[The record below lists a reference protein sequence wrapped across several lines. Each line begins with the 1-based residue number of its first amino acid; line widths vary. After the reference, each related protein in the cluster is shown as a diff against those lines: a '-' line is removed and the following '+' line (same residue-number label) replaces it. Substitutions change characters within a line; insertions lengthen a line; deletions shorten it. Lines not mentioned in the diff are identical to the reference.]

1 MTNNNSS
8 PTLCLNMIV
17 KNESKIITRLLSSV
31 LPIIDSYCI
40 CDTGSTDNTVE
51 LIETFFK
58 ERNIPG
64 KVVYEPFKNF
74 AHNRNFAL
82 KSAVGMTDFVLLL
95 DADMVLDIKNFKKEK
110 LSNYDS
116 FYILQGNQNF
126 YYQNVR
132 IVRNNGL
139 YNYAGVTHEYINTP
153 PYNRHHLFEK
163 NELFII
169 DVGDGGAKSDKF
181 VRDIRLL
188 TQGLIDEPNNERYYF
203 YLANSYH
210 DHGDFEKA
218 IETYQKRI
226 DCKGWN
232 QEVWYSYYKMGH
244 CYKNL
249 KKMNDAICCWL
260 SSIEA
265 LPERLETVY
274 EIIHHYRNEG
284 KNKLVVHFYKM
295 AKEILDKKI
304 FRDDYLFLH
313 NDVYTYKIYYEY
325 SVAAFY
331 IGIKNINDEIVQILN
346 HSNDVSINN
355 NLFQN
360 MKFYKDI
367 LTPKHMYVFDNK
379 MTALINEVNIDFHSS
394 SSCLIHKKLHD
405 KNSHDE
411 GDVEGKYLMNIRYV
425 NYYIT
430 ENGSYINCE
439 KNIITANKFV
449 ELDKDFKIINIKCF
463 DIDFDGRQYIGTEDV
478 KIFNDVCS
486 DNVLFIGTGLHKNNF
501 LGIVS
506 GNYDIYNNDSKKLI
520 PNEIT
525 QNFNQSQCEKN
536 WVYVDYNNSTHI
548 IYKWNP
554 LQICK
559 LNEENKNLEIVKNIE
574 MPKIFSHARG
584 SSCGFKY
591 SKKMTN
597 NNGNIVIT
605 YEESEIWFVVH
616 MVSYENPRH
625 YYHIISVFDE
635 NMQLL
640 RYSTPFKFEGEP
652 IEYCL
657 SIVVEDDRVL
667 LNFSSW
673 DRTTKLG
680 VYDKEYIEGLLKYAS
695 AKKN

>member
-1 MTNNNSS
+1 MSL

-17 KNESKIITRLLSSV
+17 KNESKIITRLLTSV
-31 LPIIDSYCI
+31 LPIIDAYCI
-40 CDTGSTDNTVE
+40 CDTGSTDNTIE

-58 ERNIPG
+58 ERGITG
-64 KVVYEPFKNF
+64 KIVNEPFKNF

-82 KSAVGMTDFVLLL
+82 KSAEGMSDFVLLL
-95 DADMVLDIKNFKKEK
+95 DADMILDVKDFKKER

-116 FYILQGNQNF
+116 FYVLQGNEHF

-139 YNYAGVTHEYINTP
+139 YSYAGVTHEYINTP
-153 PYNRHHLFEK
+153 PNNRHHLFEK

-169 DVGDGGAKSDKF
+169 DIGDGGAKSDKF

-218 IETYQKRI
+218 IENYQKRI

-232 QEVWYSYYKMGH
+232 QEVWYSYFKMGH

-249 KKMNDAICCWL
+249 GRTNDAICSWL
-260 SSIEA
+260 LSIDT
-265 LPERLETVY
+265 LPERLETIY
-274 EIIHHYRNEG
+274 EIIHHYRNHG
-284 KNKLVVHFYKM
+284 KNKLVYQFYKM
-295 AKEILDKKI
+295 ARDILDKKL

-313 NDVYTYKIYYEY
+313 NDVYTHKIYYEY
-325 SVAAFY
+325 TIAAFY
-331 IGIKNINDEIVQILN
+331 LDIKNINDEVVQILN
-346 HSNDVSINN
+346 NSNDGSINN
-355 NLFQN
+355 NLLMN
-360 MKFYKDI
+360 MKFYKDV
-367 LTPKHMYVFDNK
+367 LKAKHMYVFDSK
-379 MTALINEVNIDFHSS
+379 MDIEINGENTVFNSS
-394 SSCLIHKKLHD
+394 SSCLIHKNKSD
-405 KNSHDE
+405 DNSDNSDN
-411 GDVEGKYLMNIRYV
+411 GEGKYLMNMRYV

-449 ELDKDFKIINIKCF
+449 ELDKDFKVTNVKCF
-463 DIDFDGRQYIGTEDV
+463 DIDFDGRQYIGTEDI
-478 KIFNDVCS
+478 KIFNDVGS
-486 DNVLFIGTGLHKNNF
+486 ENILFIGTGLHQNNF

-506 GNYDIYNNDSKKLI
+506 GKYNIDSNVFNGNKLI
-520 PNEIT
+520 PTENH
-525 QNFNQSQCEKN
+525 QNFNQTQCEKN

-548 IYKWNP
+548 IYKWYP

-559 LNEENKNLEIVKNIE
+559 LNQDTKYLDPVINID

-584 SSCGFKY
+584 STCGFKY
-591 SKKMTN
+591 TKKMTN
-597 NNGNIVIT
+597 NNGNIAIT
-605 YEESEIWFVVH
+605 YEENEIWFVVH
-616 MVSYENPRH
+616 VVSYESPRH
-625 YYHIISVFDE
+625 YYHMIAVFDE

-640 RYSTPFKFEGEP
+640 RYSSPFKFEGEC

-657 SIVVEDDRVL
+657 SVVVEDERVL
-667 LNFSSW
+667 MNYSTW
-673 DRTTKLG
+673 DRTTKIG
-680 VYDKEYIEGLLKYAS
+680 VYDKEYIEGLLKYTPL
-695 AKKN
+695 KH

>member
-1 MTNNNSS
+1 MAS

-17 KNESKIITRLLSSV
+17 KNESKIITRLLTSV
-31 LPIIDSYCI
+31 LPIIDAYCI
-40 CDTGSTDNTVE
+40 CDTGSTDNTIE

-58 ERNIPG
+58 EKNIPG
-64 KVVYEPFKNF
+64 KVVSEPFKNF

-82 KSAVGMTDFVLLL
+82 NSAVGMTDFVLLL
-95 DADMVLDIKNFKKEK
+95 DADMILDIKNFKKDK
-110 LSNYDS
+110 LTNYDS
-116 FYILQGNQNF
+116 FYILQGNEHF

-139 YNYAGVTHEYINTP
+139 YNYSGVTHEYINTP
-153 PYNRHHLFEK
+153 QYNRHYLFEK
-163 NELFII
+163 NELFIL

-203 YLANSYH
+203 YLANSYN

-226 DCKGWN
+226 DCQGWN

-244 CYKNL
+244 CHKNL
-249 KKMNDAICCWL
+249 GRMNDAICCWL
-260 SSIEA
+260 LSMEA
-265 LPERLETVY
+265 LPVRLETVY
-274 EIIHHYRNEG
+274 EIMHYYRNTSR
-284 KNKLVVHFYKM
+284 NKLVGHFYKI
-295 AKEILDKKI
+295 AKEILDKKL

-313 NDVYTYKIYYEY
+313 NDVYTHKIYYEY
-325 SVAAFY
+325 SIAAY
-331 IGIKNINDEIVQILN
+331 YLGVKNINDEIVQILN
-346 HSNDVSINN
+346 HSNDGNINN

-360 MKFYKDI
+360 LKFYKDI
-367 LTPKHMYVFDNK
+367 LTPKHIYVFDNK
-379 MTALINEVNIDFHSS
+379 MTAEINGENIDFLSS
-394 SSCLIHKKLHD
+394 SSCLIHKKPSNRD
-405 KNSHDE
+405 
-411 GDVEGKYLMNIRYV
+411 GDCDVDSEGKYLMNIRYV

-430 ENGSYINCE
+430 ETGRYINCE

-449 ELDKDFKIINIKCF
+449 ELNKDFKVVNIKCF

-478 KIFNDVCS
+478 KIFNDVGS
-486 DNVLFIGTGLHKNNF
+486 DDILFIGTGLHQNNF
-501 LGIVS
+501 LGVVS
-506 GNYDIYNNDSKKLI
+506 GNYNISPANDI
-520 PNEIT
+520 PNSNKLVPVEIT
-525 QNFNQSQCEKN
+525 QKFNQSQCEKN

-548 IYKWNP
+548 IYKWHP

-559 LNEENKNLEIVKNIE
+559 LNEGNKNLEIVKNIE

-584 SSCGFKY
+584 STCGFKY

-605 YEESEIWFVVH
+605 YEENEIWFVLH
-616 MVSYENPRH
+616 LVSYENPRH
-625 YYHIISVFDE
+625 YYHMIVVFDE

-640 RYSTPFKFEGEP
+640 RYSAPFKFEGEP

-657 SIVVEDDRVL
+657 SVVVEDDNIL
-667 LNFSSW
+667 MNFSSW
-673 DRTTKLG
+673 DRTTKIG
-680 VYDKEYIEGLLKYAS
+680 VYDKEYIEGLLKYT
-695 AKKN
+695 

>member
-1 MTNNNSS
+1 
-8 PTLCLNMIV
+8 MIV
-17 KNESKIITRLLSSV
+17 KNESKIITRLLTSV
-31 LPIIDSYCI
+31 LPIIDTYCI
-40 CDTGSTDNTVE
+40 CDTGSTDNTIE

-58 ERNIPG
+58 EKNISG
-64 KVVYEPFKNF
+64 KIVHEPFKNF

-82 KSAVGMTDFVLLL
+82 NSAIGMSDFVLLL
-95 DADMVLDIKNFKKEK
+95 DADMVLDVKNFKKEK
-110 LSNYDS
+110 LARFDS
-116 FYILQGNQNF
+116 FYILQGNEHF

-139 YNYAGVTHEYINTP
+139 YSYSGVTHEYINTP
-153 PYNRHHLFEK
+153 PYNRHLLFEK

-169 DVGDGGAKSDKF
+169 DIGDGGAKSDKF
-181 VRDIRLL
+181 ARDIRLL

-218 IETYQKRI
+218 IENYQKRI

-244 CYKNL
+244 CYKQL
-249 KKMNDAICCWL
+249 DKRNDAICCWL
-260 SSIEA
+260 LSIEA

-274 EIIHHYRNEG
+274 EIMHHYRNQG
-284 KNKLVVHFYKM
+284 KNRLVGHFYKI

-313 NDVYTYKIYYEY
+313 NDVYTHKIYYEY
-325 SVAAFY
+325 SIAAFY
-331 IGIKNINDEIVQILN
+331 LGVKNINDEIMQILN
-346 HSNDVSINN
+346 HSNDGNLNKS
-355 NLFQN
+355 LFQN

-367 LTPKHMYVFDNK
+367 LTPKHIYVFDDK
-379 MTALINEVNIDFHSS
+379 MYALINRENIEFQSS
-394 SSCLIHKKLHD
+394 SSCLIHKKLRN
-405 KNSHDE
+405 KG
-411 GDVEGKYLMNIRYV
+411 GDSDSEGKYLMNIRYV

-430 ENGSYINCE
+430 ENGGYINCD

-449 ELDKDFKIINIKCF
+449 ELDEDFKVVNVKCF

-478 KIFNDVCS
+478 KIFNDVRT
-486 DNVLFIGTGLHKNNF
+486 DNVLFIGTSLHQNNF
-501 LGIVS
+501 LGVVS
-506 GNYDIYNNDSKKLI
+506 GEYDIYNNSNKLI
-520 PNEIT
+520 PTEIT
-525 QNFNQSQCEKN
+525 QNFNQTQCEKN

-548 IYKWNP
+548 IYKWHP

-559 LNEENKNLEIVKNIE
+559 LNEENKNLEVVRNVE
-574 MPKIFSHARG
+574 MPKIFSHTRG

-591 SKKMTN
+591 TKQMTN

-616 MVSYENPRH
+616 LVSYESPRH
-625 YYHIISVFDE
+625 YYHMIVVFDE

-640 RYSTPFKFEGEP
+640 RYSAPFKFEGEP

-657 SIVVEDDRVL
+657 SIVVENDLVL
-667 LNFSSW
+667 LNYSTW
-673 DRTTKLG
+673 DRTTKIGL
-680 VYDKEYIEGLLKYAS
+680 YDKEYIETLLKYTPM
-695 AKKN
+695 KN

>member
-1 MTNNNSS
+1 MSS

-17 KNESKIITRLLSSV
+17 KNESKIIIRLLTSV
-31 LPIIDSYCI
+31 LHIIDSYCI
-40 CDTGSTDNTVE
+40 CDTGSNDNTVE
-51 LIETFFK
+51 LIETFFQ

-64 KVVYEPFKNF
+64 KIVYEPFKDF

-82 KSAVGMTDFVLLL
+82 KSCIGMSDFVLLL
-95 DADMVLDIKNFKKEK
+95 DADMILDVRDFKKTK
-110 LSNYDS
+110 LLNHDS
-116 FYILQGNQNF
+116 FYVLQGNDHF

-139 YNYAGVTHEYINTP
+139 YSYAGVTHEYINTP
-153 PYNRHHLFEK
+153 PNNRYNLFEK

-169 DVGDGGAKSDKF
+169 DIGDGGAKSDKF

-188 TQGLIDEPNNERYYF
+188 TQGLIDEPNNERYFF

-218 IETYQKRI
+218 IESYQKRI

-232 QEVWYSYYKMGH
+232 QEVWYSYYKIGH
-244 CYKNL
+244 CYKQMG
-249 KKMNDAICCWL
+249 KMNDAICSWL
-260 SSIEA
+260 LSIEA

-274 EIIHHYRNEG
+274 EIMHHYRNEG
-284 KNKLVVHFYKM
+284 KNKLVAHFYKI
-295 AKEILDKKI
+295 AKDILDKKI

-313 NDVYTYKIYYEY
+313 NDVYTHKIYYEY
-325 SVAAFY
+325 SIAAY
-331 IGIKNINDEIVQILN
+331 YLSVTNINNEIVEILN
-346 HSNDVSINN
+346 HSIDGNINN

-367 LTPKHMYVFDNK
+367 LTPRHVYVFDDK
-379 MTALINEVNIDFHSS
+379 MNVEINGENTEFNSS
-394 SSCLIHKKLHD
+394 SSCLIHKKQ
-405 KNSHDE
+405 NSI
-411 GDVEGKYLMNIRYV
+411 GDDVSELGDSKGKYLMNIRYV

-430 ENGSYINCE
+430 ESGQYINCE
-439 KNIITANKFV
+439 KNITTANKFV
-449 ELDKDFKIINIKCF
+449 EMDKDFKVINVKCF
-463 DIDFDGRQYIGTEDV
+463 DIDFDARQYIGTEDI
-478 KIFNDVCS
+478 KIFNDVGS
-486 DNVLFIGTGLHKNNF
+486 DDILFLGTGLHQNNF
-501 LGIVS
+501 LGVVFGKYDVS
-506 GNYDIYNNDSKKLI
+506 SESKKI
-520 PNEIT
+520 TPIEIT
-525 QNFNQSQCEKN
+525 QNFNQTQCEKN
-536 WVYVDYNNSTHI
+536 WVYVDYNNSSHI
-548 IYKWNP
+548 IYKWYP

-574 MPKIFSHARG
+574 MPKIFSHVRG

-597 NNGNIVIT
+597 NNGNITIT
-605 YEESEIWFVVH
+605 YEENEIWFVGH
-616 MVSYENPRH
+616 LVSYESPRH

-640 RYSTPFKFEGEP
+640 RYSAPFKFEGEP

-657 SIVVEDDRVL
+657 SIIVEDERVL
-667 LNFSSW
+667 LNYSTW

-680 VYDKEYIEGLLKYAS
+680 VYDKNYIEGLLKYTPV
-695 AKKN
+695 KK